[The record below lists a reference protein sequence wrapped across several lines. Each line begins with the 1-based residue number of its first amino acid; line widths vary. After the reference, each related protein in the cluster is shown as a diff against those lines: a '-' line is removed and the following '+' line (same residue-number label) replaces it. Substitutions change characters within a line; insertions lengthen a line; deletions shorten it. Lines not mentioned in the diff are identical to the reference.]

1 MAIEK
6 ISAHHFGTREW
17 AIDVAREYTREAAA
31 VKPYRLRGGAAAMS
45 NLAMARDLTSSRGY
59 WTDED
64 GVVWCWKV
72 HTVFTAASRRCF
84 KIEKAP
90 IWSPKN
96 EEVQNV

>member
-6 ISAHHFGTREW
+6 ISSHPFGTREW
-17 AIDVAREYTREAAA
+17 AIDVAREYTREAAS
-31 VKPYRLRGGAAAMS
+31 VKPYRLRGGAEGMR
-45 NLAMARDLTSSRGY
+45 NLEMARSLSSSLGY

-72 HTVFTAASRRCF
+72 RTVLTAASRRCF

-90 IWSPKN
+90 VWSPKN
-96 EEVQNV
+96 